1 MCRQYLLGRLLYP
14 GEVKNKG
21 SVTFGGQTSSVLSD
35 FILSGGSGCTQANKL
50 GDAQM
55 ANSIST
61 RACALNCDD
70 STWLAIWF
78 PGPLLFYSRLDT
90 GPGFYA

>member
-14 GEVKNKG
+14 GEVKNKC
-21 SVTFGGQTSSVLSD
+21 SVTFGGQTSCVLSD
-35 FILSGGSGCTQANKL
+35 FILSGGSGYTQANKL